1 MDQEKLKQAFA
12 KVKQDIDII
21 KSEIQELK
29 RTLDKQTDTST
40 DNQTHSQT
48 ESTRNSAIQHINST
62 QNSIP
67 AHFPADNL
75 PFKALKSP
83 NSSISTGNEG
93 VPADRQQ
100 TDKQTD
106 TSTRNKGVKVALNK
120 EDLIKEANKENK
132 MNKLEKVADFIS
144 SLDDIKKDLR
154 AKIKRLTKQ
163 EMSVFTAIYNLEEQG
178 FIIDYQ
184 LLAEKLSLTE
194 SSIRDYI
201 QRLIKKDIPIEKS
214 KENNKKIILSISQN
228 LKKIASLNTILN
240 LREV

>member
-1 MDQEKLKQAFA
+1 MDEEKLKQAFA

-29 RTLDKQTDTST
+29 RTLDKQKDTST
-40 DNQTHSQT
+40 DKQTHNQT
-48 ESTRNSAIQHINST
+48 ENTRNTAIQQLNST
-62 QNSIP
+62 ENPIP

-75 PFKALKSP
+75 SFKALKSP
-83 NSSISTGNEG
+83 NSSISIGNEG

-106 TSTRNKGVKVALNK
+106 TSTRNKGVKFA
-120 EDLIKEANKENK
+120 LIKEDNIKEASKENK
-132 MNKLEKVADFIS
+132 INKLEKVVDFIS

-228 LKKIASLNTILN
+228 LKKIASLSTIIH
-240 LREV
+240 LRER